1 MTLSGRLAQT
11 NLVELALQIQAIPAP
26 TFAEADRAGFVRG
39 RCEQAGVDAAT
50 VTHEDGST
58 NTYARVRGADPSL
71 PVLLVSAHTDTVFPA
86 AVELAV
92 RHDPSAGRISGP
104 GLGDNSVAVAALV
117 ALAAALRAS
126 READETDLPCDVWFV
141 ANAAEEGLGDLR
153 GVRAAIE
160 HVRAEAPGGIGAA
173 VVLEGLLLGSVYHRS
188 IGVRRYRLEVE
199 APGGHSWGSFGAPS
213 AVHELV
219 RLLGD
224 VVDLEVPR
232 SPRTT
237 FNVGRVEGG
246 TSVNTIAAEAW
257 AEIDLRSET
266 TEEVERLERR
276 LLEITRS
283 PVPSDVVVRAV
294 RIGSRPAGS
303 IDEHHPLVNAA
314 TEALAAVGIAGELKS
329 GSTDANALLAAGV
342 PTVCVGVT
350 TGGSAHRLDEYIN
363 LGPIEQGLQQLALLL
378 PEAVRI
384 AASGS

>member
-26 TFAEADRAGFVRG
+26 TFAEADRAGFVQG
-39 RCEQAGVDAAT
+39 RCEQAGVHAEVVAHD
-50 VTHEDGST
+50 DGSV
-58 NTYARVRGADPSL
+58 NAYARVPGTDPYR

-86 AVELAV
+86 TASLAV
-92 RHDPSAGRISGP
+92 RHDSSAGMISGP

-117 ALAAALRAS
+117 ELAAALRAS
-126 READETDLPCDVWFV
+126 REAGETDLPCDVWFV

-153 GVRAAIE
+153 GMRAAIE
-160 HVRAEAPGGIGAA
+160 HVRGEAPGGIGAA

-246 TSVNTIAAEAW
+246 TSVNTIAAAAW

-276 LLEITRS
+276 LLEIARS
-283 PVPSDVVVRAV
+283 PRPADVVVRAV

-314 TEALAAVGIAGELKS
+314 TEALAAVGIAAELRS

-350 TGGSAHRLDEYIN
+350 TGGSAHRQDEYIN
-363 LGPIEQGLQQLALLL
+363 LGPIEQGLQQLALLV

>member
-11 NLVELALQIQAIPAP
+11 NLVELALLIQAIPAP

-39 RCEQAGVDAAT
+39 RCEQAGVHAEV
-50 VTHEDGST
+50 VTHDDGST
-58 NTYARVRGADPSL
+58 NTYARVPGADPSL

-86 AVELAV
+86 AVDLAV

-117 ALAAALRAS
+117 ALAAALRS
-126 READETDLPCDVWFV
+126 SCEADETELPCDVWFV
-141 ANAAEEGLGDLR
+141 ANAGEEGLGDLR
-153 GVRAAIE
+153 GMLAAIE
-160 HVRAEAPGGIGAA
+160 HVRAAAPGGIGAA
-173 VVLEGLLLGSVYHRS
+173 IVLEGLLLGSVYHRS

-224 VVDLEVPR
+224 VVDLAVPR

-246 TSVNTIAAEAW
+246 TSVNTIAAAAW

-276 LLEITRS
+276 LLEIARS
-283 PVPSDVVVRAV
+283 PRPAEVVVRAV
-294 RIGSRPAGS
+294 RIGSRPAGAL
-303 IDEHHPLVNAA
+303 DEHHPLVIAA
-314 TEALAAVGIAGELKS
+314 TEALAAVGIAAELKS

-342 PTVCVGVT
+342 PAVCVGVT

-363 LGPIEQGLQQLALLL
+363 LDPIEQGLQQLALLV

>member
-11 NLVELALQIQAIPAP
+11 NLVELALLIQAIPAP

-39 RCEQAGVDAAT
+39 RCEQAGVHAEV
-50 VTHEDGST
+50 VTHDDGST
-58 NTYARVRGADPSL
+58 NTYARVPGADPSL

-86 AVELAV
+86 AVDLAV

-117 ALAAALRAS
+117 ALAAALRS
-126 READETDLPCDVWFV
+126 SCEADETELPCDVWLV
-141 ANAAEEGLGDLR
+141 ANAGEEGLGDLR
-153 GVRAAIE
+153 GMRAAIE
-160 HVRAEAPGGIGAA
+160 HVRAAAPGGIGAA
-173 VVLEGLLLGSVYHRS
+173 IVLEGLLLGSVYHRS

-224 VVDLEVPR
+224 VVDLAVPR

-246 TSVNTIAAEAW
+246 TSVNTIAAAAW

-276 LLEITRS
+276 LLEIARS
-283 PVPSDVVVRAV
+283 PRPAEVVVRAV
-294 RIGSRPAGS
+294 RIGSRPAGAL
-303 IDEHHPLVNAA
+303 DEHHPLVIAA
-314 TEALAAVGIAGELKS
+314 TEALAAVGIAAELKS

-342 PTVCVGVT
+342 PAVCVGVT

-363 LGPIEQGLQQLALLL
+363 LDPIEQGLQQLALLV

>member
-11 NLVELALQIQAIPAP
+11 NLVELALLIQAIPAP

-39 RCEQAGVDAAT
+39 RCEQAGVHAEV
-50 VTHEDGST
+50 VTHDDGST
-58 NTYARVRGADPSL
+58 NTYARVPGADPSL

-86 AVELAV
+86 AVDLAV

-117 ALAAALRAS
+117 ALAAALRS
-126 READETDLPCDVWFV
+126 SCEADETELPCDVWLV
-141 ANAAEEGLGDLR
+141 ANAGEEGLGDLR
-153 GVRAAIE
+153 GMLAAIE
-160 HVRAEAPGGIGAA
+160 HVRAAAPGGIGAA
-173 VVLEGLLLGSVYHRS
+173 IVLEGLLLGSVYHRS

-224 VVDLEVPR
+224 VVDLAVPR

-246 TSVNTIAAEAW
+246 TSVNTIAAAAW

-276 LLEITRS
+276 LLEIARS
-283 PVPSDVVVRAV
+283 PRPAEVVVRAV
-294 RIGSRPAGS
+294 RIGSRPAGAL
-303 IDEHHPLVNAA
+303 DEHHPLVIAA
-314 TEALAAVGIAGELKS
+314 TEALAAVGIAAELKS

-342 PTVCVGVT
+342 PAVCVGVT

-363 LGPIEQGLQQLALLL
+363 LDPIEQGLQQLALLV

>member
-11 NLVELALQIQAIPAP
+11 NLVELALLIQAIPAP

-39 RCEQAGVDAAT
+39 RCEQAGVHAEV
-50 VTHEDGST
+50 VTHDDGST
-58 NTYARVRGADPSL
+58 NTYARVPGADPSL

-86 AVELAV
+86 AVDLAV

-117 ALAAALRAS
+117 ALAAALRS
-126 READETDLPCDVWFV
+126 SCEADETELPCDVWLV
-141 ANAAEEGLGDLR
+141 ANAGEEGLGDLR
-153 GVRAAIE
+153 GMRAAIE
-160 HVRAEAPGGIGAA
+160 HVRAAAPGGIGAA
-173 VVLEGLLLGSVYHRS
+173 IVLEGLLLGSVYHRS

-224 VVDLEVPR
+224 VVDLAVPR

-246 TSVNTIAAEAW
+246 TSVNTIAAAAW

-276 LLEITRS
+276 LLEIARS
-283 PVPSDVVVRAV
+283 PRPAEVVVRAV
-294 RIGSRPAGS
+294 RIGSRPAGAL
-303 IDEHHPLVNAA
+303 DEHHPLVNAA
-314 TEALAAVGIAGELKS
+314 TEALAAVGIAAELKS

-342 PTVCVGVT
+342 PAVCVGVT

-363 LGPIEQGLQQLALLL
+363 LDPIEQGLQQLALLV